1 MRLDKRTEEEIVNT
15 PFMPY
20 PGYPYLPKPYSTPDD
35 APVVPV
41 EPEPVA
47 PDYPDHPLAPY
58 LDPFNLRRFINP
70 KYNPFMPG
78 FFDPVIDPLFG
89 RNAIEGE
96 SQPTRMNKRMAMR
109 LNKRMGY

>member
-1 MRLDKRTEEEIVNT
+1 MRLDKRVDEEYALPSSFPLIAPMGPMGSNPDVPI
-15 PFMPY
+15 PFQFDP
-20 PGYPYLPKPYSTPDD
+20 L
-35 APVVPV
+35 
-41 EPEPVA
+41 PVA

-78 FFDPVIDPLFG
+78 FFDPIIDPLFG

-96 SQPTRMNKRMAMR
+96 SQPMR
-109 LNKRMGY
+109 LNKRP